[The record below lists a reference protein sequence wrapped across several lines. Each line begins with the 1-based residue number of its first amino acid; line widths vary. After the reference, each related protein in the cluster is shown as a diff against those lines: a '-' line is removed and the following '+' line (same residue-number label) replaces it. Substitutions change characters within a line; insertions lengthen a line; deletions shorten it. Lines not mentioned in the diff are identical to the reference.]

1 MTGDSNSRI
10 PIVGLLAISLIAF
23 ALRVFPFFG
32 ADGAWSYRVDYDEGV
47 YFSAAA
53 WMIDGSLPWRDF
65 VFVHPPGHLLFLIL
79 TSVWTKASLGI
90 AGAFAL
96 SRWIAATVGA
106 INTFLVGRIVA
117 RTPNAP
123 LPAGLIAAAMY
134 ASYPEV
140 VQVER
145 GPFMEPILN
154 LLCLVVVLLSTRQ
167 WKTTRAVVLMGVVA
181 GAALAVKLWAVLWVL
196 GVLLTLTT
204 RRERVTFSIATAV
217 TATLII
223 APFALRGIGAFF
235 QEALLF
241 HLWRPADGTLEASA
255 RLEQIVSVRHLAS
268 PILALIAVVVLR
280 RRSGVAGVAWV
291 LTIASFFASAAWWNQ
306 YNAHLIASEAVL
318 VGLAFVA
325 LPERF
330 RMTLVVAATASIV
343 ASVSHTIRRGSS
355 TEEHLTIARSEL
367 AKTSD
372 CLFSFEPAWA
382 IAANRLPPKET
393 GPLIDSYATQL
404 LTAIRGTGVIKS
416 YAHAND
422 AFASVSEMPKGLTTC
437 RYLFIGERA
446 GKQVSLD
453 SLRLTHHPMAT
464 APGFWEHN

>member
-1 MTGDSNSRI
+1 M
-10 PIVGLLAISLIAF
+10 PVVALLAIAFVAF
-23 ALRVFPFFG
+23 ALRAFPFLG

-53 WMIDGSLPWRDF
+53 WMIDGALPWRDY
-65 VFVHPPGHLLFLIL
+65 VFVHPPGHLLFLVV
-79 TSVWTKASLGI
+79 TSVWTKGSLGI

-96 SRWIAATVGA
+96 SRWIAAIIGA
-106 INTFLVGRIVA
+106 INAFLVGRVVA

-134 ASYPEV
+134 ATYPEV

-145 GPFMEPILN
+145 GPFMEPLLN
-154 LLCLVVVLLSTRQ
+154 LLCLVLVLLSIRQ
-167 WKTTRAVVLMGVVA
+167 WKTTRAMVLMGVVA
-181 GAALAVKLWAVLWVL
+181 GAALGVKLWAILWVL

-204 RRERVTFSIATAV
+204 RRERITFSIATAV

-223 APFALRGIGAFF
+223 APFALRNLGEFM
-235 QEALLF
+235 QDALLF
-241 HLWRPADGTLEASA
+241 HLWRPADGTLEATA

-318 VGLAFVA
+318 VGLAFIA

-343 ASVSHTIRRGSS
+343 ASVTHTIRRAAS
-355 TEEHLTIARSEL
+355 TGEHLIIARSEL
-367 AKTSD
+367 GKSSD

-382 IAANRLPPKET
+382 IAANRLPPRET
-393 GPLIDSYATQL
+393 GPLVDSYATQL
-404 LTAIRGTGVIKS
+404 LTAIRGTGAIKTF
-416 YAHAND
+416 AHAND
-422 AFASVSEMPKGLTTC
+422 AFAAVSEVPKGLSTC

-453 SLRLTHHPMAT
+453 SLRLTHHPMTT